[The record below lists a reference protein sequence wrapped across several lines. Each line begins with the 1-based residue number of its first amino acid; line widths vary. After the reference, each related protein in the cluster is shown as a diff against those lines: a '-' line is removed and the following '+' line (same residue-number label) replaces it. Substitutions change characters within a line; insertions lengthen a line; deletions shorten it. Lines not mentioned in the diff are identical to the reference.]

1 MKYKIP
7 TKKYKRHK
15 VQNSPSDMLLL
26 VVVCG
31 KRQEVGQ
38 RPGSSSVQC
47 LLDASFGHDHNGYKY
62 NTNMDHRH
70 HWMMTIIPDDKRNVA
85 RTIWWHKFGF
95 FFKIALFRLKVKMAR
110 RSFYAKRMKL

>member
-1 MKYKIP
+1 
-7 TKKYKRHK
+7 
-15 VQNSPSDMLLL
+15 MLLL

-70 HWMMTIIPDDKRNVA
+70 HWMMTIIPDDA
-85 RTIWWHKFGF
+85 RQYASSMRERFVGTSLDF
-95 FFKIALFRLKVKMAR
+95 FLQNCTV
-110 RSFYAKRMKL
+110 

>member
-1 MKYKIP
+1 MYKKRDNALGQAEYEIQNKNKY
-7 TKKYKRHK
+7 KYKRQK
-15 VQNSPSDMLLL
+15 IKNTPSDMFLL

-31 KRQEVGQ
+31 KRQEAGQ

-47 LLDASFGHDHNGYKY
+47 LLDASFGHDHNGYIY

-85 RTIWWHKFGF
+85 RTICWHKFGF
-95 FFKIALFRLKVKMAR
+95 F
-110 RSFYAKRMKL
+110 SSKLHCLG

>member
-47 LLDASFGHDHNGYKY
+47 LLDVSFGHEHNGYKY

-70 HWMMTIIPDDKRNVA
+70 HWMMTIIPDAKRNVA
-85 RTIWWHKFGF
+85 RTIWWHKYGF
-95 FFKIALFRLKVKMAR
+95 FCTGKTGFLGIRSLNFKIKLLFQL
-110 RSFYAKRMKL
+110 